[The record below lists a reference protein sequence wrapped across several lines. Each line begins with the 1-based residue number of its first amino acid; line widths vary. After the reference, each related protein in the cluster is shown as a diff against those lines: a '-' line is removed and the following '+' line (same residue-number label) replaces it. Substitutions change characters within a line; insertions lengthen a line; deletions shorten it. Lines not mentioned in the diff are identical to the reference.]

1 MYNRL
6 IRYIHA
12 IEQYFD
18 YTTTFK
24 KIRGKQH
31 GKKKEY
37 FRGSFGKI
45 IG

>member
-1 MYNRL
+1 MPNPLYTRKRVKL
-6 IRYIHA
+6 CLLVYI
-12 IEQYFD
+12 Q
-18 YTTTFK
+18 